1 MPAFHS
7 PRENRTSKFACDSCR
22 YCMFK
27 EDPNMAAISRARA
40 FQGPWHVQLLACIE
54 KRAGV
59 VSPCLLIE
67 IHSEEPAGFVWKEGI
82 NANGFFPKEMILNH
96 HVAQWEGFP
105 CIPIDLL
112 PILRPA

>member
-7 PRENRTSKFACDSCR
+7 PRENRASEFAR
-22 YCMFK
+22 GARRKRMFK

-40 FQGPWHVQLLACIE
+40 FQGRWHVQLLACIE

-82 NANGFFPKEMILNH
+82 NANGFFPKEMILNNR
-96 HVAQWEGFP
+96 VAQWEKFP
-105 CIPIDLL
+105 CI
-112 PILRPA
+112 